1 MSESTDGRPDRQHHS
16 EHLISN
22 QGANL
27 RSLIDW
33 IKHLQIKPQLKLLMR
48 SLADYYGANGKCFP
62 SIRRL
67 AAEICV
73 SRATIHRWMN
83 QLEELGLISRK
94 ARYRANG
101 GKTSNLY
108 RFMLHG
114 HVSPLIQQENT
125 QGINKHAAK
134 QNVPSKKGRKTASK
148 YRIDSASME
157 NPEVAQKNYK
167 TAVAQK
173 WITPNSR
180 DRVSYF
186 AVWAKCVRQWR
197 SQKIANP
204 AAMLVHVIKNDLLH
218 KFPTEQDE
226 TKALQ
231 ILRKLRQDSL
241 T

>member
-1 MSESTDGRPDRQHHS
+1 MSESMDGRSDRQHHS
-16 EHLISN
+16 A
-22 QGANL
+22 GGVNL
-27 RSLIDW
+27 KSLIDW
-33 IKHLQIKPQLKLLMR
+33 IKRLQIKPQLKLLLR
-48 SLADYYGANGKCFP
+48 SLADYYGSNGRCFP

-83 QLEELGLISRK
+83 QLEALGLIARK

-114 HVSPLIQQENT
+114 HVSAVRQQENT
-125 QGINKHAAK
+125 QGTNKHAAQ
-134 QNVPSKKGRKTASK
+134 QNAPSKKVRKTAST
-148 YRIDSASME
+148 YRIDAESMKT
-157 NPEVAQKNYK
+157 PEVAQKNYN
-167 TAVAQK
+167 TAVQQK
-173 WITPNSR
+173 WITSSSR

-231 ILRKLRQDSL
+231 ILRDLRQSDL
-241 T
+241 ALD

>member
-1 MSESTDGRPDRQHHS
+1 MSQSMDGRCEGQAHS
-16 EHLISN
+16 E

-73 SRATIHRWMN
+73 SRATIHRWIN
-83 QLEELGLISRK
+83 QLEQLGLIVRQ
-94 ARYRANG
+94 ARYRSNG

-108 RFMLHG
+108 RFMRHG
-114 HVSPLIQQENT
+114 YVSAVRQQENS
-125 QGINKHAAK
+125 QGKNKHAAK
-134 QNVPSKKGRKTASK
+134 QNAPSKKIRKTAST
-148 YRIDSASME
+148 YRIDAESMKT
-157 NPEVAQKNYK
+157 PEVAQKNYI
-167 TAVAQK
+167 TAIQQK
-173 WITPNSR
+173 WITSSSR

-226 TKALQ
+226 SKALQ
-231 ILRKLRQDSL
+231 ILRKLRQDGL
-241 T
+241 ALD

>member
-1 MSESTDGRPDRQHHS
+1 MSESMDGRPDRQHHS
-16 EHLISN
+16 A
-22 QGANL
+22 GGVNL

-48 SLADYYGANGKCFP
+48 SLADYYGSNGKCFP

-67 AAEICV
+67 ATEICV

-83 QLEELGLISRK
+83 QLEELGLIARK

-114 HVSPLIQQENT
+114 HVSAVRQQENS
-125 QGINKHAAK
+125 QGKNKHAA
-134 QNVPSKKGRKTASK
+134 QPDAPSTKVHKSAST
-148 YRIDSASME
+148 YRIDAESMKD
-157 NPEVAQKNYK
+157 PAVAHKNYE
-167 TAVAQK
+167 TAVSQK
-173 WITPNSR
+173 WITSSSR

-186 AVWAKCVRQWR
+186 SVWAKCVRQWR

-226 TKALQ
+226 SKALQ
-231 ILRKLRQDSL
+231 ILRKLRQDGL
-241 T
+241 ALD